1 MNQITVKG
9 SNVNIV
15 DFSVNN
21 SALAKLMDPIEMEQR
36 AELLTELLSMAA
48 SAVTKIET
56 DVEIRVLQT
65 AAEQV
70 KEGLTEAGANS
81 VKAIQEFFD
90 LQLNEEK
97 PGNFFNLIQSR
108 LTSSIF
114 NDLALS
120 NENSPLHPLFN
131 QLKAVLEKE
140 AQDQGE
146 DSLYE
151 NSREKGIDFE
161 ESVHQL
167 IAQVAGIHGDDAEF
181 VGNTAT
187 ESGGKEGD
195 SLVNFD
201 PALQSG
207 RTFRVVWESKT
218 EKEFKNTK
226 NMVKK
231 DKTIKELNH
240 AIRNRQADC
249 AVLVI
254 DSRGLDLKVQ
264 PEFETF
270 DGNKCLVVIN
280 QDKPDVRLIRLAY
293 LWSKAYAA
301 KLAPAEGRE
310 LDIEAIDRELG
321 NIERLSGHIT
331 NIKTQHTAIKTGLEG
346 AGAHLGY
353 LKIDL
358 DKAVASLSE
367 LITPESDD

>member
-9 SNVNIV
+9 SNVNIA

-21 SALAKLMDPIEMEQR
+21 SALAKLLEPIEMEQR

-108 LTSSIF
+108 LTSSII
-114 NDLALS
+114 NDLALT
-120 NENSPLHPLFN
+120 NEKSPLHPIFN
-131 QLKAVLEKE
+131 QLKDVLEKE
-140 AQDQGE
+140 AKGE
-146 DSLYE
+146 GKKSLYD

-161 ESVHQL
+161 ESIHQL
-167 IAQVAGIHGDDAEF
+167 IAEVAGIHGDSAEF
-181 VGNTAT
+181 VGNTTT

-201 PALQSG
+201 TALLSG
-207 RTFRVVWESKT
+207 RTFKVVWESKT
-218 EKEFKNTK
+218 DKDFKNTK

-231 DKTIKELNH
+231 DKTVKELNA

-254 DSRGLDLKVQ
+254 DSRDLDLRVQ

-270 DGNKCLVVIN
+270 DGNKCLIVIN
-280 QDKPDVRLIRLAY
+280 QDDPDLRIIRLAY
-293 LWSKAYAA
+293 LWSKSYAA

-321 NIERLSGHIT
+321 NIDRLTGHIT
-331 NIKTQHTAIKTGLEG
+331 NIKTKHTAIQTGLDG
-346 AGAHLGY
+346 AIEHLGY
-353 LKIDL
+353 LQVDL
-358 DKAVASLSE
+358 DTAFATLSA
-367 LITPESDD
+367 LINPESDV